1 VGVLLIEHAIELVMN
16 VSDRIAVLNNGQKI
30 ADGPPAAIRS
40 DKAVLEAYLG
50 HA

>member
-1 VGVLLIEHAIELVMN
+1 MN
-16 VSDRIAVLNNGQKI
+16 VSDRVAVLNYGKKV
-30 ADGPPAAIRS
+30 ADAPPAQVRA